1 MSIIIF
7 SKAIHS
13 GKTTELM
20 QYCDEISTTQH
31 VGGIL
36 MPDVDGS
43 RKLFNIATKEYFDAE
58 CKDPSITTRSLVTIG
73 RFQFY
78 ADAFEKANAIIL
90 QAASNSDLLIID
102 EVGRLE
108 LEGNG
113 FYQSLK
119 HILHLDYYQSGTKR
133 LLLVVR
139 DSLYEQ
145 VLSFFE
151 ITTHQLINTLKEI

>member
-20 QYCDEISTTQH
+20 RHFVSDQQ

-36 MPDVDGS
+36 MPDLDGS
-43 RKLFNIATKEYFDAE
+43 RKLYNIETKEYFDVE
-58 CKDPSITTRSLVTIG
+58 CKEPSTTTQSLVTIG
-73 RFQFY
+73 RFYFY
-78 ADAFEKANAIIL
+78 KDAFEKANAIIL
-90 QAASNSDLLIID
+90 QAASTNDLLIID

-108 LEGNG
+108 LEGKG
-113 FYQSLK
+113 FYQSVK
-119 HILHLDYYQSGTKR
+119 EILQLDEYKTGTKL

-151 ITTHQLINTLKEI
+151 ITKHRLVNKVSDI

>member
-20 QYCDEISTTQH
+20 RYFGSAQH

-43 RKLFNIATKEYFDAE
+43 RKLYNIETKEYFDVE
-58 CKDPSITTRSLVTIG
+58 CKDPSVSTRSLVTIG
-73 RFQFY
+73 RFYFY
-78 ADAFEKANAIIL
+78 EDAFEKANAIIE
-90 QAASNSDLLIID
+90 QAAPTNDLLIID

-108 LEGNG
+108 MEGKG
-113 FYQSLK
+113 FYQSVK
-119 HILHLDYYQSGTKR
+119 NILQQDEYANGPKL

-139 DSLYEQ
+139 DSLYKH
-145 VLSFFE
+145 VLAFFE
-151 ITTHQLINTLKEI
+151 IANHRLINKLSDI